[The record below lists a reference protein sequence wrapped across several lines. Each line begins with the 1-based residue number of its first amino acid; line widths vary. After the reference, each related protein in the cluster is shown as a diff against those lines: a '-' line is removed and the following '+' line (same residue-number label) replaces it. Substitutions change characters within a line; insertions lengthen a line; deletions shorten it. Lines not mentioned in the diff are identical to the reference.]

1 MVSQNKSKSIQ
12 YRKTVGKIR
21 TSHSPT
27 EPRHHRICSKNISE
41 PLFISDDGSERST
54 NDGKYIAIDL
64 QQIWSNM
71 LTPTIIED
79 HILSLTNYKLT
90 TNPQGTKS
98 KPKQQY
104 HDMTSIVTV
113 LNLDAKQSS

>member
-79 HILSLTNYKLT
+79 HILSLTNYNKST
-90 TNPQGTKS
+90 RDKKQTKAAV
-98 KPKQQY
+98 P
-104 HDMTSIVTV
+104 
-113 LNLDAKQSS
+113 